1 MVECSGHIQMW
12 SDGGS
17 ERERA
22 SERTKSDM
30 WTQRTIG
37 CWRRGPGNDGYCR
50 MCIDLRCV
58 ARQEGSGSEQLGE
71 GTAGIREGR
80 CKCGGR
86 IRYGRDE
93 TDAATVD
100 SSWLP

>member
-1 MVECSGHIQMW
+1 MQRAHSNVERRGI
-12 SDGGS
+12 G

-22 SERTKSDM
+22 SGPNLICGRNALL
-30 WTQRTIG
+30 R

-58 ARQEGSGSEQLGE
+58 ARQEGSESEQLGE
-71 GTAGIREGR
+71 GTAGIRKGR